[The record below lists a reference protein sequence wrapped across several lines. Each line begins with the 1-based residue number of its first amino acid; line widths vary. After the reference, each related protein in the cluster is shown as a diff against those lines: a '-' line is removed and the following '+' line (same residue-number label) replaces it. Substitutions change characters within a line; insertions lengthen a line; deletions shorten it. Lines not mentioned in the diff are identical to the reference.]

1 MLLGK
6 GEEGKKSK
14 RQLQVFIPNA
24 IQHVCSFL
32 RLGKSIFI
40 AEENVQISK

>member
-6 GEEGKKSK
+6 GEEGKNQKGSC
-14 RQLQVFIPNA
+14 RYLFQMPYSVY
-24 IQHVCSFL
+24 L

-40 AEENVQISK
+40 AEENAQISK

>member
-6 GEEGKKSK
+6 GEEGKNQKGSC
-14 RQLQVFIPNA
+14 RYLFQMLHSVY
-24 IQHVCSFL
+24 L
-32 RLGKSIFI
+32 RIGKSIFL